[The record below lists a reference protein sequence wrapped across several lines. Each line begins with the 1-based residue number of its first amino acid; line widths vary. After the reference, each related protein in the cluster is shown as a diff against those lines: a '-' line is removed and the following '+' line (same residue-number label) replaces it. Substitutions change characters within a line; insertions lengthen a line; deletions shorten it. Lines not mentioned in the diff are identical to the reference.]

1 MNEGNGTPLTSPTP
15 LVRYTLG
22 GSTMAAAAGIDPW
35 LSRVGLF
42 LRLKGVTSG
51 PDSEAIEWGKRLEPL
66 VLERMAHDF
75 DIVAYPDDSARVL
88 VNGIRDAARPWLV
101 GHPDAWAIM
110 DGARGI
116 AEAKTTNRWAHRSAG
131 DVPVTWQAQAQT
143 YMHLTDTERA
153 VIGALVDGQRFE
165 VAVVERDDRVMARL
179 LERAEEFYGML
190 QRDELPPFVGH
201 PDEQDAVRSL
211 YPQAE
216 ARTVRASKELR
227 KVVDELRLIR
237 EQEGAVARERARL
250 ESVIQASMGDAE
262 TLIGAHD
269 EQLVTWKNT
278 STKRIDTKGLRAAH
292 PSLADEFTNETT
304 GRRFVLS

>member
-1 MNEGNGTPLTSPTP
+1 MTPLTSPTP

-22 GSTMAAAAGIDPW
+22 GSPMAAAAGIDPW

-66 VLERMAHDF
+66 VLDELYERGYEPLS
-75 DIVAYPDDSARVL
+75 VGEPRAY
-88 VNGIRDAARPWLV
+88 RDRERPWLV
-101 GHPDAWAIM
+101 GHPDAFVTDA
-110 DGARGI
+110 GCTVI
-116 AEAKTTNRWAHRSAG
+116 AEAKTTNRWAHRAAG
-131 DVPVTWQAQAQT
+131 DVPVTWQAQVQT

-190 QRDELPPFVGH
+190 QRDEIPPFVGH

-216 ARTVRASKELR
+216 ARTVRASTELR

-237 EQEGAVARERARL
+237 EQENAVAKERARL

-262 TLIGAHD
+262 TLIGGND
-269 EQLVTWKNT
+269 EPLVTWKNT
-278 STKRIDTKGLRAAH
+278 ASRRMDTKGLRAAH

>member
-1 MNEGNGTPLTSPTP
+1 MSESRNLAPLTSPTP

-66 VLERMAHDF
+66 VLDAIDRAGWDVIERAQKEWSD
-75 DIVAYPDDSARVL
+75 P
-88 VNGIRDAARPWLV
+88 ARPWLI
-101 GHPDAWAIM
+101 GHPDGFVAYSESLAV
-110 DGARGI
+110 

-131 DVPVTWQAQAQT
+131 DVPVTWQAQVQT
-143 YMHLTDTERA
+143 YMHLTDTDRA

-237 EQEGAVARERARL
+237 EQENAVTRERARL

-262 TLIGAHD
+262 TLIGGND
-269 EQLVTWKNT
+269 EPLVTWKNT
-278 STKRIDTKGLRAAH
+278 ASRRMDTKGLRAAH
-292 PSLADEFTNETT
+292 PSLADEFTNETI